1 MVPSLKRLMILCL
14 LLLCGLM
21 LNAQVDSL
29 AVDSIVRR
37 IKVVLEQYNDQALFV
52 DTSDYLIDGYD
63 ADDINLQIASSRGAC
78 NEIIKLYLR
87 GADVNNFAG
96 RTATP
101 LHYAVAEGKEP
112 AVEILLL
119 LGADPDSQDKYG
131 NTPLITAVRSGN
143 LEISETLIR
152 YGASVAGTDRYRS
165 SALHHSSALGLFY
178 ITDMLL
184 YYEAPIEL
192 HDQEG
197 NTPLMT
203 GVSFGYYDIA
213 DLLLQN
219 GADPNAPD
227 KRGFT
232 PLMSA
237 AQNGDTLMMRL
248 LLDSG
253 ANLYSTNA
261 EGMDALGSAVLG
273 GNKDAVEFLLK
284 NGNRWNQNG
293 GLTGN
298 PSSLANFTG
307 NREINQVL
315 ADRGMEGKRGIS
327 LDKFTFSA
335 GGMFTTHYQMAT
347 LSLSLTDPRLR
358 SGVTAGAAF
367 NPLMQRMLI
376 DTDDAA
382 LYQYR
387 VSTSVVFAGIFREFH
402 INKPF
407 RENRLSLITTLSAG
421 YRFHSLY
428 EGTNTRPEDKLCL
441 LPAAEI
447 RWCRRNFSIAPG
459 LTYLNTPFYKV
470 APVWFT
476 VNAAYVLS
484 GNPRSLSGKRI
495 RLYNYEQ
502 N

>member
-1 MVPSLKRLMILCL
+1 MA
-14 LLLCGLM
+14 
-21 LNAQVDSL
+21 NAQVDSL
-29 AVDSIVRR
+29 VVDSIVQR
-37 IKVVLEQYNDQALFV
+37 IKVILEQYNNQVLFV
-52 DTSDYLIDGYD
+52 DTSEYLIDGYD
-63 ADDINLQIASSRGAC
+63 ADDINLQIASSMGAC

-87 GADVNNFAG
+87 GADVNNIAG
-96 RTATP
+96 NTATP

-112 AVEILLL
+112 AAEILLL
-119 LGADPDSQDKYG
+119 LGAKPDSEDRYG

-152 YGASVAGTDRYRS
+152 YGASVAGTDRYKS
-165 SALHHSSALGLFY
+165 SAMHHSSALGFFY

-184 YYEAPIEL
+184 YYEAPTEL
-192 HDQEG
+192 RDQEG

-248 LLDSG
+248 LIDRG

-261 EGMDALGSAVLG
+261 EGLDALGSAVLG
-273 GNKDAVEFLLK
+273 GNKNAVEFLLK
-284 NGNRWNQNG
+284 NGNRWKHSG

-307 NREINQVL
+307 NREINQLL
-315 ADRGMEGKRGIS
+315 AEWGMESKKGIS

-335 GGMFTTHYQMAT
+335 GGMFTTHYQMVTAS
-347 LSLSLTDPRLR
+347 LSLSDPRLHA
-358 SGVTAGAAF
+358 GVTIGTAF
-367 NPLMQRMLI
+367 NPLRQRMLF
-376 DTDDAA
+376 DMNDEA

-387 VSTSVVFAGIFREFH
+387 VSTSVISAGVFREFLL
-402 INKPF
+402 NKPYS
-407 RENRLSLITTLSAG
+407 ENSLSLITTLSGG

-428 EGTNTRPEDKLCL
+428 EGTNTRPEDKFCL
-441 LPAAEI
+441 IPAVEI
-447 RWCRRNFSIAPG
+447 RWSRRNLSFAPG

-470 APVWFT
+470 SPVWFT
-476 VNAAYVLS
+476 INVAYILS
-484 GNPRSLSGKRI
+484 GNPRSVSGKRI